1 MVVVE
6 AEVYV
11 DFPIRTGCRG
21 WLGDGVIESVAVSA
35 KSVAA
40 GAWRCRSREVGSS
53 STDISTK
60 SKIGE

>member
-1 MVVVE
+1 MVVVA

-21 WLGDGVIESVAVSA
+21 WLGDGVTESVAVSA

-40 GAWRCRSREVGSS
+40 GA
-53 STDISTK
+53 
-60 SKIGE
+60 